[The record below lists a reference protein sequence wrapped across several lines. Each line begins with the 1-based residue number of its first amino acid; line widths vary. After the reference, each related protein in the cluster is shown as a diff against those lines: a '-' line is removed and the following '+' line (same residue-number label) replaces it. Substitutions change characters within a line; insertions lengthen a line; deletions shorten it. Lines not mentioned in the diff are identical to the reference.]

1 MNVVI
6 NKLKLCNQE
15 RVEQLNDR
23 IYARHVPN
31 FSPQMAFD
39 PRPTPTKYVAFP
51 IGGASVVPTPIVA
64 RPSYNLSTSFLP
76 GDSAPWN
83 GFDVN
88 QESKLKNIIFALQKC
103 PQATYVPSSNSELFQ
118 RPKQVDEKPEVKPH
132 IRGLNQHIFY
142 NDTRQQ
148 IKDS

>member
-1 MNVVI
+1 MYGVI
-6 NKLKLCNQE
+6 KGLKLCNQD

-23 IYARHVPN
+23 IYSRYVPT
-31 FSPQMAFD
+31 FSPQMQFD
-39 PRPTPTKYVAFP
+39 PRPTPTKYMSFP
-51 IGGASVVPTPIVA
+51 ISGGLPPVPTPIIS
-64 RPSYNLSTSFLP
+64 RPSYDVSSSFLP

-88 QESKLKNIIFALQKC
+88 QESKLKNINFALQKC
-103 PQATYVPSSNSELFQ
+103 PQATYVPSSKSEMFQ
-118 RPKQVDEKPEVKPH
+118 RSEVFQGKPSLPK
-132 IRGLNQHIFY
+132 ISNQNIFY